1 MLFSGHFYI
10 GSTDN
15 LRQRLRQH
23 QADVDASLRL
33 RASGISGIFET
44 MAQHYDLAVIGSGSG
59 GREAALLGA
68 RQGLRTAI
76 IEMGRVGGTCYHRGS
91 HAVRALQACA
101 RQFRDSWRSSRFGNK
116 VDLLKV
122 TLNDWM
128 SAQRMVTSRLVD
140 NFQAELQRLNIDL
153 IRGHGEFQDQRTVQV
168 IDENGLKSTVTAENI
183 IIATGSRPNFQERLR
198 ARTVNSDQ
206 LFGISAL
213 PERLAIIGA
222 GYIGCEFA
230 SIYRTLGAEVTLVEK
245 ADRVLPGWEA
255 EAADCVAETLA
266 MRRVNLILNCE
277 VALNEIEE
285 SETGV
290 HIGGQ
295 GKEAVDAD
303 LVLIATG
310 RKPNTE
316 GLGLKAFGIDDTSTL
331 KVDSCMRLQ
340 NLNLYAVGDVTGLSR
355 LDSTAFSQANVAINS
370 ILGRESRYDP
380 RLVPRCIHTEP
391 AIAAAGL
398 SESEASSGGIEFVT
412 ASASMRLAT
421 DSERSVIDPE
431 PTFLK
436 VIVEANSRTLL
447 GCLVAGDH
455 AAVIA
460 NIAAIAIHLKTPI
473 DQFRD
478 IPFAQPSAADALMAT
493 LRKIG

>member
-1 MLFSGHFYI
+1 
-10 GSTDN
+10 
-15 LRQRLRQH
+15 
-23 QADVDASLRL
+23 
-33 RASGISGIFET
+33 

-59 GREAALLGA
+59 GREAALLA
-68 RQGLRTAI
+68 AQQGLRTAI
-76 IEMGRVGGTCYHRGS
+76 IEMGKLGGTCYHRGS

-101 RQFRDSWRSSRFGNK
+101 CQFHDSWRSGRFGNK

-140 NFQAELQRLNIDL
+140 NFQAELQRLDIHL
-153 IRGHGEFQDQRTVQV
+153 IRGHGEFQDHRSLQV
-168 IDENGLKSTVTAENI
+168 SDENGLKSTVTADNMI
-183 IIATGSRPNFQERLR
+183 VATGSRPDFQERLR
-198 ARTVNSDQ
+198 ARTVNSNQ
-206 LFGISAL
+206 MLGIRSL

-230 SIYRTLGAEVTLVEK
+230 SIYRTLGAEVTLIEK

-255 EAADCVAETLA
+255 EAADRVAETLA
-266 MRRVNLILNCE
+266 MRRVNVILNRE
-277 VALNEIEE
+277 IALNEIEE

-295 GKEAVDAD
+295 GREAVDAD
-303 LVLIATG
+303 VVLIATS
-310 RKPNTE
+310 RKPNVE
-316 GLGLKAFGIDDTSTL
+316 GLGLKALGIDDTSTL
-331 KVDSCMRLQ
+331 KVGPCMRVQ
-340 NLNLYAVGDVTGLSR
+340 NPNLYAVGDITGLSR

-370 ILGRESRYDP
+370 ILGRQSSYDP

-391 AIAAAGL
+391 AIATVGWT
-398 SESEASSGGIEFVT
+398 ESEASSSGIEFVT

-436 VIVEANSRTLL
+436 VIVEAHSRSLL
-447 GCLVAGDH
+447 GCLVVNDH

-460 NIAAIAIHLKTPI
+460 NVAAIAIHLKTPI
-473 DQFRD
+473 DQFRN
-478 IPFAQPSAADALMAT
+478 IPFAQPSAADALLTT

>member
-1 MLFSGHFYI
+1 
-10 GSTDN
+10 
-15 LRQRLRQH
+15 
-23 QADVDASLRL
+23 
-33 RASGISGIFET
+33 

-59 GREAALLGA
+59 GREAALLA
-68 RQGLRTAI
+68 AQQGLRTAI
-76 IEMGRVGGTCYHRGS
+76 IEMGKLGGTCYHRGS

-101 RQFRDSWRSSRFGNK
+101 RQFHDSWRSGRFGNK
-116 VDLLKV
+116 VDFLKV

-140 NFQAELQRLNIDL
+140 NFQAELQRLDIHL
-153 IRGHGEFQDQRTVQV
+153 IRGHGEFQDHRSLQV
-168 IDENGLKSTVTAENI
+168 SDENGLKSTVTADNI
-183 IIATGSRPNFQERLR
+183 IVATGSRPDFQERLR

-206 LFGISAL
+206 MLGIRSL

-230 SIYRTLGAEVTLVEK
+230 SIYRTLGAEVTLIEK

-255 EAADCVAETLA
+255 EAAGRVAETLA
-266 MRRVNLILNCE
+266 MRRVNVILNRE
-277 VALNEIEE
+277 IALNEIEE
-285 SETGV
+285 SETDV

-295 GKEAVDAD
+295 GREAVDAD
-303 LVLIATG
+303 VVLIATG
-310 RKPNTE
+310 RKPNVE
-316 GLGLKAFGIDDTSTL
+316 GLGLKALGIDDTSTL
-331 KVDSCMRLQ
+331 KVGPCMRVQ
-340 NLNLYAVGDVTGLSR
+340 NPNLYAVGDITGLSR

-370 ILGRESRYDP
+370 ILGRQSSYDP

-391 AIAAAGL
+391 AIATVGWT
-398 SESEASSGGIEFVT
+398 ESEASSSGIEFVT

-436 VIVEANSRTLL
+436 VIVEAHSRNLL
-447 GCLVAGDH
+447 GCMVVGDH

-460 NIAAIAIHLKTPI
+460 NVAAIAIHLKTPI
-473 DQFRD
+473 DQFRN
-478 IPFAQPSAADALMAT
+478 IPFAQPSAADALLTT

>member
-1 MLFSGHFYI
+1 
-10 GSTDN
+10 
-15 LRQRLRQH
+15 
-23 QADVDASLRL
+23 
-33 RASGISGIFET
+33 

-76 IEMGRVGGTCYHRGS
+76 IEMGNIGGTCYHRGS

-101 RQFRDSWRSSRFGNK
+101 RQFRDSWRSGRFGNR

-122 TLNDWM
+122 TLDDWM

-153 IRGHGEFQDQRTVQV
+153 IHGHGEFRDHRTLEV
-168 IDENGLKSTVTAENI
+168 IDENGLRLTVAADNI
-183 IIATGSRPNFQERLR
+183 IVATGSRPDFQERLG

-206 LFGISAL
+206 LLGISAL

-245 ADRVLPGWEA
+245 ADRVLPAWEA
-255 EAADCVAETLA
+255 EAADRVAETLA
-266 MRRVNLILNCE
+266 MRRVNLILNCG

-285 SETGV
+285 SETGIR
-290 HIGGQ
+290 IGG
-295 GKEAVDAD
+295 KDREAVDAD
-303 LVLIATG
+303 VVLIATG
-310 RKPNTE
+310 RRPNTE
-316 GLGLKAFGIDDTSTL
+316 WLGLKALGIDDTSTL
-331 KVDSCMRLQ
+331 KVDSSMRLRDPG
-340 NLNLYAVGDVTGLSR
+340 LYAVGDVTGLSH

-391 AIAAAGL
+391 AIAAVGWT
-398 SESEASSGGIEFVT
+398 EDEATSSGTEFVI

-421 DSERSVIDPE
+421 DSERSAIDPE

-436 VIVEANSRTLL
+436 VIVEAHSRNLL
-447 GCLVAGDH
+447 GCLVVGDH

-460 NIAAIAIHLKTPI
+460 NVAAIAIHLKTPI

-478 IPFAQPSAADALMAT
+478 IPFAQPSAADALMTT